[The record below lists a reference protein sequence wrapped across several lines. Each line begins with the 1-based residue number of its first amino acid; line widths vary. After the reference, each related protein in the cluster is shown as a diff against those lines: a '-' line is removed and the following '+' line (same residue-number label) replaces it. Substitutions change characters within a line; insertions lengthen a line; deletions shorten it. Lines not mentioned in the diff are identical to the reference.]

1 MRLKIYFQAILILII
16 GSIIGFFYY
25 SFFHIKEDKI
35 SKIEDDQTKKKIYE
49 NNEISNEMTNIE
61 YNSED
66 GKGNTFYINA
76 KKAVI
81 NLNDKKKNLVKME
94 GVTSIIFLKDKG
106 QIIVYSNNAVYNKS
120 NHDTSFYDSVEM
132 VYMDNSILAENLD
145 LKFSENKSTIYNNV
159 VFKNNNLSLYTD
171 KIFFDMVSGNIK
183 FQMMDNTKKVKLIT
197 KNEFVN

>member
-1 MRLKIYFQAILILII
+1 
-16 GSIIGFFYY
+16 
-25 SFFHIKEDKI
+25 
-35 SKIEDDQTKKKIYE
+35 
-49 NNEISNEMTNIE
+49 
-61 YNSED
+61 
-66 GKGNTFYINA
+66 
-76 KKAVI
+76 
-81 NLNDKKKNLVKME
+81 ME

-106 QIIVYSNNAVYNKS
+106 QIIVYSNNAVYNKN